1 MKTGLKNCLV
11 TVIMALMS
19 LLGFSVMWCLRT
31 FGRLSMEEL
40 VYELS
45 APLEGTGSDMIS
57 RYIVGALV
65 PTIVM
70 VAAILFFGIIR
81 KKNLVLIYGLI
92 ASIIFAV
99 TSSAVFFKRLN
110 VYDYLVNSGD
120 ESKFIENNYVD
131 PGNVNITFPEKK

>member
-99 TSSAVFFKRLN
+99 TSSAVFFKRVRNL
-110 VYDYLVNSGD
+110 S
-120 ESKFIENNYVD
+120 S
-131 PGNVNITFPEKK
+131 